1 MLDAKMNPVLRRL
14 DKLEAKPE
22 SYAWGADT
30 PLDDYDFPNLR
41 SPHEQQVEATR
52 QLEKMAQDPQNVAAW
67 EEADR
72 LADIKEQYN
81 NSKEG
86 RNEAAEYTKRA
97 RIDAEENVKYWVELD
112 QEREQLGNGLANP
125 ILIPDSQ
132 ESHITWATTTALAVT
147 PLTTNPA
154 PAPAGNRP
162 MPPQQIN
169 SFPVVRKGS
178 LSYANTAG
186 KTKPQQNQTR
196 TQTPGSTQAF
206 NGTPLMEALLTDPK
220 TTKPVIINNAK
231 VVFGYSFPARLNKAA
246 LIEAYRN
253 LTNNQ

>member
-1 MLDAKMNPVLRRL
+1 M
-14 DKLEAKPE
+14 
-22 SYAWGADT
+22 
-30 PLDDYDFPNLR
+30 
-41 SPHEQQVEATR
+41 
-52 QLEKMAQDPQNVAAW
+52 
-67 EEADR
+67 
-72 LADIKEQYN
+72 
-81 NSKEG
+81 
-86 RNEAAEYTKRA
+86 

-169 SFPVVRKGS
+169 SFPVVCKGS

-196 TQTPGSTQAF
+196 TQTSGSTQAF
-206 NGTPLMEALLTDPK
+206 NGAPLTEALLTDPK

-231 VVFGYSFPARLNKAA
+231 VVFGCSFPARLNKAA